1 MTETKKPIQEK
12 LEYPF
17 KTKPYQHQL
26 NCWRRSKDEESFAFF
41 MEMGTGKSKVL
52 VDTIA
57 YQYDKGRIDSAL
69 IVAPK
74 GCYMDFYDEHVPIH
88 MPAHVLYRMAYWTS
102 VPRKKEQEMLENIMK
117 PGEDLKILIMNVE
130 AFTTKRGTAFAEKFL
145 CSHRSMMA
153 IDESTSIKHL
163 TSART
168 KNILKLRKM
177 TKVRRIMS
185 GDPTANSPLDI
196 YSQVMFLDPHLLGF
210 ESYYTFK
217 ARFANLVRMNMGGRT
232 FFQVAGYQNL
242 DELALTIRP
251 FSFIIK
257 KDECLDLPPKV
268 YQKRRVEMGTKQRE
282 AYEQMKANAIV
293 VIENEIEK
301 TAAFTSVEQADLFSE
316 LIAKPKPTCKTCGRT
331 ENLVC
336 ADPFHLL
343 KFDGLTSEVSGMK
356 MATADL
362 VITQLQKL
370 SQIACGFLKTDDG
383 GIIEFDDCPRLDAL
397 VELLAEL
404 PKAVVWTNYRWNI
417 AKIESRLKKEF
428 GENSVVTYFG
438 DTTQDERK
446 AAKKEFRD
454 LDSSVRFFVA
464 NPATAKFGLT
474 LVQANTAVYY
484 SNSYDREERSQSE
497 DRIHRIG
504 QTQKCNIVDLVVPG
518 SVDEKILKC
527 LINKQKISEQITKS
541 NWREWLE

>member
-1 MTETKKPIQEK
+1 MIVKEK

-26 NCWRRSKDEESFAFF
+26 TCWRKSKDEEAFALF

-52 VDTIA
+52 IDTIA
-57 YQYDKGRIDSAL
+57 YQYDKGMIDSAL

-74 GCYMDFYDEHVPIH
+74 GCYADFVDEHIPIH
-88 MPAHVLYRMAYWTS
+88 MPEHVRYKTAYWTS
-102 VPRKKEQEMLENIMK
+102 VPRKKEQEMLDDIMR
-117 PGEDLKILIMNVE
+117 PGEDLKILVMNVE
-130 AFTTKRGTAFAEKFL
+130 AFTTKRGTAFAERFL

-177 TKVRRIMS
+177 TKTRRIMT

-210 ESYYTFK
+210 ESFYTFK
-217 ARFANLVRMNMGGRT
+217 ARYANLVRMNMGGRT
-232 FFQVAGYQNL
+232 FFQVAGYRDL
-242 DELALTIRP
+242 DDLAESIKS
-251 FSFIIK
+251 FSFIVK
-257 KDECLDLPPKV
+257 KTECLDLPEKV
-268 YQKRRVEMGTKQRE
+268 YQKRRVDMGPKQRE
-282 AYEQMKANAIV
+282 AYEQMRANSIV

-301 TAAFTSVEQADLFSE
+301 RESRMSAAEQIDLFAE
-316 LIAKPKPTCKTCGRT
+316 MLNKPKPTCTTCGRT

-336 ADPFHLL
+336 SDAFHLQVPNVL
-343 KFDGLTSEVSGMK
+343 ESESPNVRMS
-356 MATADL
+356 TADL
-362 VITQLQKL
+362 VIVQLQKL

-383 GIIEFDDCPRLDAL
+383 SIVEFPDCPRMDAL
-397 VELLAEL
+397 VELLNEL
-404 PKAVVWTNYRWNI
+404 PKAVIWTNYRWNI
-417 AKIESRLKKEF
+417 FQIEKRLKKEF
-428 GENSVVTYFG
+428 GEGSVVTYFG

-446 AAKKEFRD
+446 EAKTQFRD
-454 LDSSVRFFVA
+454 LESGVRFFLA
-464 NPATAKFGLT
+464 NPATARFGLT
-474 LVQANTAVYY
+474 LTEASTAIYY

-504 QTQKCNIVDLVVPG
+504 QTKKANIVDIVVPKTT
-518 SVDEKILKC
+518 DEKILTC
-527 LINKQKISEQITKS
+527 LLNKQKISEQITKS
-541 NWREWLE
+541 NWRQWLE